1 MLAKKVKTLSELSAS
16 TVSKIPKFFLNI
28 IYADMVWPEKM
39 KSWASDIENV
49 QDQELLMRTRELEQQ
64 WLDESC
70 SFREDSLD
78 PSNDSRNCGPNVS
91 VYGYNSFFR
100 TRRISYEIK
109 WRHRQR

>member
-49 QDQELLMRTRELEQQ
+49 QDQEL
-64 WLDESC
+64 
-70 SFREDSLD
+70 
-78 PSNDSRNCGPNVS
+78 
-91 VYGYNSFFR
+91 
-100 TRRISYEIK
+100 
-109 WRHRQR
+109 